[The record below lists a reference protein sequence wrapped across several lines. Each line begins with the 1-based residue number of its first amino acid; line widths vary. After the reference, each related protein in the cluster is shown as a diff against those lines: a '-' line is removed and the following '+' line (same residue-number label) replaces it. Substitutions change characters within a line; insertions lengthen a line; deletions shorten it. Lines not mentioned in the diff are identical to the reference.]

1 MMRRSSSYNEQ
12 LSKRL
17 HNKKYAIGF
26 LESLMEDGLS
36 LEESLKVLIQSMGIK
51 EYSKLSGIEP
61 SNIVEFIKG
70 KRNLKRSTLDKYL
83 KPFGLRTELTLKA
96 A

>member
-1 MMRRSSSYNEQ
+1 MRRTSSYNEQ

-17 HNKKYAIGF
+17 QNKKYAVGF
-26 LESLMEDGLS
+26 LESLMEDGLD
-36 LEESLKVLIQSMGIK
+36 LEESLKILIQSMGIK
-51 EYSKLSGIEP
+51 EFSNLSGIDP

-70 KRNLKRSTLDKYL
+70 KRNLKRSTFNKYL
-83 KPFGLRTELTLKA
+83 KPFGLKTELTLKA